1 MNRIDLSKQGVVIG
15 TLLTFLMGSTL
26 CAVSIMI
33 GSCAFSVAPTSSEQS
48 QLTLKLSAF
57 PDRLV
62 VEDSVATAE
71 IWATVRRGNSPIED
85 STLVVFATTVG
96 TIAPSSLTK
105 DGLAVALLTSPGDGR
120 PRMAEI
126 VAQAITVRDTLGL
139 DFVLYEGE

>member
-1 MNRIDLSKQGVVIG
+1 M
-15 TLLTFLMGSTL
+15 
-26 CAVSIMI
+26 
-33 GSCAFSVAPTSSEQS
+33 
-48 QLTLKLSAF
+48 SAF

-71 IWATVRRGNSPIED
+71 IWATVLRGNSPIED

-96 TIAPSSLTK
+96 TISPSSLTK

-139 DFVLYEGE
+139 DFVLFEGE